1 MPVHNTDIANILNKV
16 GDLLDIQGEN
26 QFRIRSYRN
35 VARTVEGY
43 SKNLK
48 DMVENDQDLT
58 QISGVGDDMAGIGKD
73 LAGKIKEIVETGSL
87 QQLEDLLQQTPGE
100 LAELMQLENLGPK
113 RIKTLHEKKEVTT
126 LEDLEKL
133 ARKHEIQDMSGFG
146 EKTEQKI
153 LDEIERQKKGDSRGR
168 TRLVIAEEYTQPLV
182 EYLESID
189 GVKQVEVA
197 GSYRRRKETVGD
209 VDILVTCKRGTPVMD
224 RFVEYEDID
233 RVVSKG
239 KTKSTVIM
247 RNEFQVD
254 LRVVQQVSYGAALL
268 YFTGSKAHNLAI
280 RKLGQKRDLKINEY
294 GVFKNDER
302 VAGKSEKGVYD
313 RVDLPFIPPEIRE
326 DSGEVEAAQEN
337 RLPKLVTLDD
347 IRGDLQSHT
356 KATDGKFSMKEMV
369 LAAKDRGYE
378 YFAITDHSKRV
389 TMAKGLDEK
398 QLARQLEEMQKLD
411 DEISGIRILKAVEVD
426 ILEDGSLDLD
436 DDILKELDVVICS
449 VHYNTNL
456 SQEKQTQRVLKAMD
470 NPYFNIFAHPTERII
485 GKREPMA
492 IDLEKIMKAAKER
505 GCYLEVNAQ
514 PDRLDLAD
522 KHIRMAKEIGVKL
535 AISTDAHTIDD
546 LDFMKYGV
554 AQARRGWLEK
564 EDVLNGHKWQQL
576 KKLLKRN

>member
-16 GDLLDIQGEN
+16 GDLLDIRGEN
-26 QFRIRSYRN
+26 PFRIRSYRN

-58 QISGVGDDMAGIGKD
+58 QISGVGEDM
-73 LAGKIKEIVETGSL
+73 AGKIKEIVETGCL

-113 RIKTLHEKKEVTT
+113 RIKTLHEKKGVTT
-126 LEDLEKL
+126 LDDLEIL
-133 ARKHEIQDMSGFG
+133 AREHEIRDMSGFG

-153 LDEIERQKKGDSRGR
+153 LDEIERQKTGDSRGR
-168 TRLVIAEEYTQPLV
+168 TRLVIAEEYTRPLV

-294 GVFKNDER
+294 GVFKNDDR
-302 VAGKSEKGVYD
+302 VAGKSEKEVYAT
-313 RVDLPFIPPEIRE
+313 VDLPFIPPEIRE
-326 DSGEVEAAQEN
+326 DSGEIEAAQN
-337 RLPKLVTLDD
+337 NKLPNLVSLGD

-356 KATDGKFSMKEMV
+356 KATDGKFTMKEMV

-398 QLARQLEEMQKLD
+398 QLARQLQEMQKLD

-436 DDILKELDVVICS
+436 NDILKELDVVVCS

-456 SQEKQTQRVLKAMD
+456 SEEKQTQRVLRAMD
-470 NPYFNIFAHPTERII
+470 NPCFNIFAHPTERII

-492 IDLEKIMKAAKER
+492 IDLEKIMNAAKER
-505 GCYLEVNAQ
+505 QCYLEVNAQ
-514 PDRLDLAD
+514 PDRLDLSD
-522 KHIRMAKEIGVKL
+522 KYIRMAKEIGVKL

-564 EDVLNGHKWQQL
+564 EDVLNSYKWQQL
-576 KKLLKRN
+576 KKLLKRD